1 MNLKH
6 LTSSTQGI
14 RIGNP
19 YPINLV
25 EEEVQTPSFPLELEA
40 YDTSSQGHC
49 DFQWKV
55 FQLKFLPF

>member
-6 LTSSTQGI
+6 LPSSTQGI
-14 RIGNP
+14 RIDNP

-40 YDTSSQGHC
+40 YDTGSQGRRY
-49 DFQWKV
+49 FQWKV